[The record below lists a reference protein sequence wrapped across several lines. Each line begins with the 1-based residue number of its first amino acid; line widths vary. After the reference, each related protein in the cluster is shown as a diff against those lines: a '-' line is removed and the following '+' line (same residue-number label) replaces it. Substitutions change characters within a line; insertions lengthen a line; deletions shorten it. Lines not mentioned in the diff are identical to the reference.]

1 MSFRSKDQRL
11 NEAAQAGNVDALY
24 ELIWEDAYLLDQID
38 QVPFV
43 DTPLHIAASMGHIN
57 FALEIMRLKPSFAR
71 KQNQYGFSP
80 LHLALQKQN
89 QYVLSGEDL
98 LQKKQTQMVLRLID
112 VDRNL
117 VRVQGREGVTPLH
130 YVAEK
135 GNVDLLCKLLAACP
149 ESITEVTIRKETA
162 LHVAAKNDQL
172 EAVECML
179 GWLRYVD
186 MEDILNWTDDEGNTL
201 LHITISKNNKTP
213 MDMVEEHLGGKP
225 EFKEVTRMVRKAG
238 GRQGSSLPDG
248 DIAGYLKQ
256 GLTWRRNVILFL
268 YRLSQHITDE
278 NRSALLVVAVL
289 IATATFQAALTPA
302 DDLQGNKSTGTP
314 NSIATNGSHSPSTSA
329 SASAWAY

>member
-1 MSFRSKDQRL
+1 MAFSYYVHLKKCLMSFRSKDQRL

-38 QVPFV
+38 RVPFM
-43 DTPLHIAASMGHIN
+43 DTPLHIAASMGHVN

-80 LHLALQKQN
+80 LHLALQK
-89 QYVLSGEDL
+89 
-98 LQKKQTQMVLRLID
+98 KQTQMVRRLID

-135 GNVDLLCKLLAACP
+135 GNVDLLCILLEACP

-201 LHITISKNNKTP
+201 LHITISKSQI
-213 MDMVEEHLGGKP
+213 
-225 EFKEVTRMVRKAG
+225 KA
-238 GRQGSSLPDG
+238 
-248 DIAGYLKQ
+248 
-256 GLTWRRNVILFL
+256 
-268 YRLSQHITDE
+268 
-278 NRSALLVVAVL
+278 
-289 IATATFQAALTPA
+289 
-302 DDLQGNKSTGTP
+302 
-314 NSIATNGSHSPSTSA
+314 
-329 SASAWAY
+329 